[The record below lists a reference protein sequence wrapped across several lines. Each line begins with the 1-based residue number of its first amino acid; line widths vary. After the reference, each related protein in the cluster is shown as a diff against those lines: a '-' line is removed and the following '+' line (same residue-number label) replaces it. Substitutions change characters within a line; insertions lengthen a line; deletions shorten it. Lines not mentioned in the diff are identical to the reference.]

1 MVYLG
6 PSILRSNPGDDAK
19 PITMGRHEMTS
30 LVKLLHRAGYEG
42 STREEAAQFFK
53 ALSAA

>member
-19 PITMGRHEMTS
+19 PISMGRHELTS